1 MTTNSGPPA
10 NSGAPASPPAR
21 RRDAAGPAAGTAAV
35 RILVVV
41 AVVLIVGILLV
52 ASMLRRGFSAHEE
65 PSWVEARMARA
76 MRHWAVPSDLRDAK
90 NPVPLTPDVLAEAR
104 AHFADHCAGCHGN
117 DGKGGGMG
125 KQMYPK
131 APDMTLAGT
140 QSLSD
145 GELFSIIENG
155 IRLTGMPGFG
165 AGTAESAYGSWT
177 LVHFIRH
184 LPKLTPQE
192 LAEME
197 KLNPKSP
204 AEWQQIQEEEA
215 FLSGDR

>member
-1 MTTNSGPPA
+1 MK
-10 NSGAPASPPAR
+10 R
-21 RRDAAGPAAGTAAV
+21 RSNVILGVVAV
-35 RILVVV
+35 AIVV
-41 AVVLIVGILLV
+41 AVVAI
-52 ASMLRRGFSAHEE
+52 ASMVRRGFSAHDE
-65 PSWVEARMARA
+65 PSSIEAVMARA
-76 MRHWAVPSDLRDAK
+76 MRHWAVPSDLRDMK
-90 NPVPLTPDVLAEAR
+90 NPVPLTPQIIAEGR

-131 APDMTLAGT
+131 APDMTLAAT

-155 IRLTGMPGFG
+155 VRLTGMPGFG
-165 AGTAESAYGSWT
+165 SGTAESAHGSWG

-184 LPKLTPQE
+184 LPKLTPEE
-192 LAEME
+192 LAEMQ

-204 AEWQQIQEEEA
+204 AEWQQMQAEEA
-215 FLSGDR
+215 FLAGDRKEPAPAPAADHASTPHKH

>member
-1 MTTNSGPPA
+1 MSTRAKVLLGIV
-10 NSGAPASPPAR
+10 
-21 RRDAAGPAAGTAAV
+21 AAGILAAV
-35 RILVVV
+35 LVFAAMV
-41 AVVLIVGILLV
+41 
-52 ASMLRRGFSAHEE
+52 RRGFSAHDD
-65 PSWVEARMARA
+65 PSRIEAVMARA
-76 MRHWAVPSDLRDAK
+76 MRHWAVPSELRDMK
-90 NPVPLTPDVLAEAR
+90 NPVPRTPQVLADGR

-131 APDMTLAGT
+131 APDMTLATT

-155 IRLTGMPGFG
+155 VRLTGMPGFG
-165 AGTAESAYGSWT
+165 SGTAESAYGSWG

-184 LPKLTPQE
+184 LPQLAPEE
-192 LAEME
+192 LAEMQ

-204 AEWQQIQEEEA
+204 AEWRQMQEEEA
-215 FLSGDR
+215 FLSGDTTHQH